1 MSIQVINPGFNPIV
15 TLPSNPGQAPVVGG
29 NNTTTSPLAAG
40 DSLNLV
46 SSATK
51 GLGGGIASWKLNGAV
66 AANYK
71 TTLEAIHSGSG
82 IGNTF
87 HAVAS
92 GTKEFAKI
100 GLKSAGIGALASGG
114 ISAIMNGYQ
123 FATGKISGAEA
134 AGNVAAETVSG
145 AVSSIGAV
153 AVGGTV
159 TAIAGKFL
167 SGLPLGILGIG
178 AGVVGAVAADYAF
191 KKTGAYDGIK
201 GIFGN

>member
-1 MSIQVINPGFNPIV
+1 MSIQVINSGFNPIV
-15 TLPSNPGQAPVVGG
+15 TLPTGYGQTPVVGG

-87 HAVAS
+87 HAVTS

-100 GLKSAGIGALASGG
+100 GFKAAGIGALASGG
-114 ISAIMNGYQ
+114 IAAAMNGYQ

-134 AGNVAAETVSG
+134 AGNIAAETVSG

-159 TAIAGKFL
+159 TALAGKFL

-191 KKTGAYDGIK
+191 KKTGAYDGLK

>member
-1 MSIQVINPGFNPIV
+1 MSIQSIAQRFNSIFP
-15 TLPSNPGQAPVVGG
+15 TTPTSNYGQTPVVGT
-29 NNTTTSPLAAG
+29 NTVSPLAAG
-40 DSLNLV
+40 DTFDVV
-46 SSATK
+46 STVAK
-51 GLGGGIASWKLNGAV
+51 GAGGGFAAYKFNGSV

-71 TTLEAIHSGSG
+71 TTLDAIHNGSG

-100 GLKSAGIGALASGG
+100 GFKAAGIGALASGG
-114 ISAIMNGYQ
+114 IAAAMNGYQ

-134 AGNVAAETVSG
+134 AGNIAAETVSG

-159 TAIAGKFL
+159 TALAGKFL

-191 KKTGAYDGIK
+191 KKIGAYDSLK
-201 GIFGN
+201 SAFAN